1 MFCLRGMIF
10 VDKIRENLLPSPLLD
25 FQGTRILYGSI
36 HPTRS
41 FLDFFHYALLFITLS
56 EAKHPLRGSLN
67 KITQQQPQ
75 QFSCRGCFLYIII
88 VLFMPSLQKRR

>member
-1 MFCLRGMIF
+1 MIF
-10 VDKIRENLLPSPLLD
+10 VDKIRGNLLPSPLLD

-56 EAKHPLRGSLN
+56 EAKMPLVFGYPAGVSKRFYHNSEIN
-67 KITQQQPQ
+67 YHKHRKKIP
-75 QFSCRGCFLYIII
+75 SPDELPEREYI
-88 VLFMPSLQKRR
+88 

>member
-1 MFCLRGMIF
+1 MIF
-10 VDKIRENLLPSPLLD
+10 VDKIRGNLLPSPLLD

-56 EAKHPLRGSLN
+56 EAKMPLVFGYPAGVSKRFYHNSEIN
-67 KITQQQPQ
+67 YPNHRKKIP
-75 QFSCRGCFLYIII
+75 SPDELPEREYI
-88 VLFMPSLQKRR
+88 